1 MLKEVGSKAHRE
13 TSMSGSGWS
22 HLPQFSS
29 DEFVTSSVGGEAQEV
44 CGGHALYRCAH
55 MIPSPFLK
63 ATQGATL
70 VEVL

>member
-1 MLKEVGSKAHRE
+1 MLEEAGSNAHGE
-13 TSMSGSGWS
+13 TPMRGAGWS

-29 DEFVTSSVGGEAQEV
+29 DEFVTLSVGGEVQEV

-55 MIPSPFLK
+55 TIPSPFLK
-63 ATQGATL
+63 ATQGSTL